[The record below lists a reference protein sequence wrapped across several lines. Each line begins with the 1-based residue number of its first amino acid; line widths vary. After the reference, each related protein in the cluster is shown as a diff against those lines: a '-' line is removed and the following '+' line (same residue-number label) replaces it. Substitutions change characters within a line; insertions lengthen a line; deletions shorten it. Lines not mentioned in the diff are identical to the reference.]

1 MRPENLVNN
10 ISLLGKYIERELKIV
25 DKLEQTLD
33 KITLE
38 AMRKHAVDDID
49 IAYQKVMFEV
59 EKEAWLT
66 SPSSK
71 VYISS
76 GYLTDGTTYCLSPIT
91 YSYIEKKDRE
101 DFFLVDGTLSVRV
114 EVFKSL
120 MGELKASLQNG
131 ELDEQIHFTPNNLIY
146 NKLHETSTK

>member
-1 MRPENLVNN
+1 MKPENLVNN

-25 DKLEQTLD
+25 DKLEQSLD

-76 GYLTDGTTYCLSPIT
+76 GYFQTYINAGN
-91 YSYIEKKDRE
+91 YICGNDI
-101 DFFLVDGTLSVRV
+101 GS
-114 EVFKSL
+114 
-120 MGELKASLQNG
+120 
-131 ELDEQIHFTPNNLIY
+131 
-146 NKLHETSTK
+146 